1 MGVVTMQV
9 LIIIEGGHGGR
20 LPEFQHCLSDDLER
34 AINCSIEANW
44 KNVTIPVSNVPFN
57 DCVKACVHVVV
68 SGCHDS
74 TFRFV
79 QVNSRQNFYN
89 WGLINV

>member
-1 MGVVTMQV
+1 MGVVAMQV

-34 AINCSIEANW
+34 AINCSMEANW
-44 KNVTIPVSNVPFN
+44 NNVTIPVSDVPFN
-57 DCVKACVHVVV
+57 HCVKARVHVVV

-89 WGLINV
+89 RGLINV